1 MSNSM
6 TRYNAYLAQCEK
18 EGTEGRPF
26 SEWFSFDTDNYA
38 SVISEIKALDGRIW
52 AMLTADEKSLINFF
66 GDRGRKY
73 GVAISFTDHAS
84 HEELMKATSKEQAD
98 RILSATNSK
107 VSVRYQ
113 PPIEDEFYKFAKL
126 IN

>member
-26 SEWFSFDTDNYA
+26 SEWFALDTDNYA
-38 SVISEIKALDGRIW
+38 SVITDVKSLDGRIW
-52 AMLTADEKSLINFF
+52 AMLTEDEKSLLNFF
-66 GDRGRKY
+66 ADRGRKY
-73 GVAISFTDHAS
+73 GVAISFTDLDS
-84 HEELMKATSKEQAD
+84 REELMKAASKEQTD
-98 RILSATNSK
+98 QILSAANSK

>member
-26 SEWFSFDTDNYA
+26 SEWFSLDTDNYA

-52 AMLTADEKSLINFF
+52 AMLTADEKSLIFSL
-66 GDRGRKY
+66 G
-73 GVAISFTDHAS
+73 
-84 HEELMKATSKEQAD
+84 
-98 RILSATNSK
+98 
-107 VSVRYQ
+107 
-113 PPIEDEFYKFAKL
+113 IEGESTV
-126 IN
+126 